1 MGGSPWTWVFPDVKA
16 PVFHLTEQDGSG
28 AVQVF
33 QALRRSREH
42 LAIFRGVYK
51 SHLPDVY
58 GWYNPE
64 SDFSCGSCYLA
75 AQNAGHVFI
84 SGGRFPSHR
93 SDAVI
98 YHELGHFAF
107 EVLGGLSSEAGQH
120 CFGAPTLPGVAF
132 SEGHAYW
139 YSADRRRS
147 GLLFIEVDGIFH
159 DWDLDALT
167 PAESFGTPIPSAGP
181 AQPLNESWVG
191 AALWHLGKAYGE
203 SMAMHHAIS
212 LPEMQ
217 APVASGYT
225 ARIWTQVDDACLP
238 VDPQDSGHP
247 TPILSDYLDAL
258 VCGGVPPEP
267 IQEIISEHYPY
278 DPFNPNCKD

>member
-1 MGGSPWTWVFPDVKA
+1 M
-16 PVFHLTEQDGSG
+16 
-28 AVQVF
+28 
-33 QALRRSREH
+33 
-42 LAIFRGVYK
+42 
-51 SHLPDVY
+51 
-58 GWYNPE
+58 
-64 SDFSCGSCYLA
+64 
-75 AQNAGHVFI
+75 
-84 SGGRFPSHR
+84 PS
-93 SDAVI
+93 STTSSVTS
-98 YHELGHFAF
+98 LSK
-107 EVLGGLSSEAGQH
+107 SSEAGQH

-258 VCGGVPPEP
+258 ICGGVPPEP